1 MMMIV
6 SARIII
12 IIITMIVD
20 CHQDD
25 VKAGRWGQEPSVSH
39 LAASTSV
46 PVPPCTDVKKILDIG
61 EKNKDK
67 IASNVG

>member
-1 MMMIV
+1 MMMMIV

-46 PVPPCTDVKKILDIG
+46 PVPPCTDVKYWTLG
-61 EKNKDK
+61 KNKDK